1 MVPYSKPYKT
11 ASDLV
16 TLLQARG
23 LAISDTLRAERYI
36 SNIGYYR
43 LSAYMFP
50 FLLLPKTD
58 HKFKVGVSFD
68 NVLDLYRFDKK
79 LRVLIF
85 NEVEKVE
92 IAVREA
98 IVNVTA
104 EMSGDKFWITS
115 PSSYKSGAFFK
126 STMEK
131 IDTEYNRSTEDFIEH
146 FKKTYS
152 NPYPP
157 AWILAEI
164 LPMGNLMQLF
174 RNLSDQRIRKAIA
187 HKFGMQAPLLESWMT
202 TLTLTRNACCHHSR
216 VWNKVNAILP
226 ASPKKISGPWIS
238 TIPDQRRVYYNLCIL
253 RYFLIQIAPSNDL
266 TNKLKELFTK
276 FHQIDLSAM
285 GFPNGWDNE
294 PLWK

>member
-11 ASDLV
+11 ASNLV
-16 TLLQARG
+16 TLLQTRG

-50 FLLLPKTD
+50 FLLLPKAV

-85 NEVEKVE
+85 YEVEKVE

-104 EMSGDKFWITS
+104 EISGDKFWITS
-115 PSSYKSGAFFK
+115 PSSYKSSAFFK

-146 FKKTYS
+146 FKKTPIQVNS
-152 NPYPP
+152 
-157 AWILAEI
+157 A
-164 LPMGNLMQLF
+164 
-174 RNLSDQRIRKAIA
+174 
-187 HKFGMQAPLLESWMT
+187 
-202 TLTLTRNACCHHSR
+202 TR
-216 VWNKVNAILP
+216 V
-226 ASPKKISGPWIS
+226 
-238 TIPDQRRVYYNLCIL
+238 
-253 RYFLIQIAPSNDL
+253 
-266 TNKLKELFTK
+266 
-276 FHQIDLSAM
+276 
-285 GFPNGWDNE
+285 
-294 PLWK
+294 

>member
-23 LAISDTLRAERYI
+23 LAINDTLRAERYI

-104 EMSGDKFWITS
+104 EISGDKFWITS
-115 PSSYKSGAFFK
+115 PSS
-126 STMEK
+126 
-131 IDTEYNRSTEDFIEH
+131 
-146 FKKTYS
+146 
-152 NPYPP
+152 
-157 AWILAEI
+157 
-164 LPMGNLMQLF
+164 
-174 RNLSDQRIRKAIA
+174 
-187 HKFGMQAPLLESWMT
+187 
-202 TLTLTRNACCHHSR
+202 
-216 VWNKVNAILP
+216 
-226 ASPKKISGPWIS
+226 
-238 TIPDQRRVYYNLCIL
+238 
-253 RYFLIQIAPSNDL
+253 
-266 TNKLKELFTK
+266 
-276 FHQIDLSAM
+276 
-285 GFPNGWDNE
+285 
-294 PLWK
+294 